1 MLCCLASRMLFCSGS
16 CRAEQS
22 VVLGADQETATW
34 VHLPVPEGDKDESA
48 DSGPAQQHMIQP
60 DDYTLFT
67 ELSRPMPD
75 YALEHVFAQHG
86 PIEWVSSTR
95 KTIRTMYYDQQAA
108 SSCQSHAGTRHR
120 VFS

>member
-1 MLCCLASRMLFCSGS
+1 MLA
-16 CRAEQS
+16 
-22 VVLGADQETATW
+22 ADQETSTW
-34 VHLPVPEGDKDESA
+34 VHLPVPEGEKDESA

-86 PIEWVSSTR
+86 HIEWVSTCSPSVASTGIVAQPSPLLA
-95 KTIRTMYYDQQAA
+95 TALSGIGHGC
-108 SSCQSHAGTRHR
+108 SSQEAGPAC
-120 VFS
+120 